1 MQPSRILIALLA
13 LTCLLTA
20 CQTLPTEPPVETS
33 ETAGVVAMVATASP
47 TPEPTVT
54 PTPMPRPR
62 PALSATLHT
71 GEPSVLELV
80 PLGLGA
86 SWVYSVTLNYPGDE
100 ENAPLHWT
108 GTVTETITDVQR
120 VLNAWTYRS
129 ETSGQPPLESPPH
142 EAVQLL
148 VPLGG
153 RLYQLSE
160 SLDPAEMIEAGGQGF
175 EGERVVTWPLAVG
188 QTWTDPNLAADEGPP
203 YYWLVEAAED
213 VRTAAGTFTG
223 CYRIVFRGEMDDA
236 TSWFCPG
243 VGLTRY
249 RYRNPEAGQNES
261 WELLAWR
268 PGDPA
273 PNE

>member
-1 MQPSRILIALLA
+1 MQTSRILIALLA
-13 LTCLLTA
+13 LSCFLAA
-20 CQTLPTEPPVETS
+20 CQTLPTELPAETS
-33 ETAGVVAMVATASP
+33 ETAEVVAMVATASP
-47 TPEPTVT
+47 TPEPTVAPT
-54 PTPMPRPR
+54 PTPRPR
-62 PALSATLHT
+62 PALSATLRT

-80 PLGLGA
+80 PLGLGV
-86 SWVYSVTLNYPGDE
+86 SWVYSVTLNTPGDE

-108 GTVTETITDVQR
+108 GAVTETITDVQR

-129 ETSGQPPLESPPH
+129 ETTGQPSLESPPH
-142 EAVQLL
+142 EPVQIY

-153 RLYQLSE
+153 RLYLLSE
-160 SLDPAEMIEAGGQGF
+160 SLDPTEMIEAGGQGY

-203 YYWLVEAAED
+203 YYWLVEAEEE
-213 VRTAAGTFTG
+213 VRTATGAFTG
-223 CYRIVFRGEMDDA
+223 CYRIVFRGEIDDA

-249 RYRNPEAGQNES
+249 RYRHPETGQNES

-268 PGDPA
+268 PGAPA
-273 PNE
+273 QE

>member
-1 MQPSRILIALLA
+1 
-13 LTCLLTA
+13 
-20 CQTLPTEPPVETS
+20 
-33 ETAGVVAMVATASP
+33 
-47 TPEPTVT
+47 
-54 PTPMPRPR
+54 
-62 PALSATLHT
+62 
-71 GEPSVLELV
+71 
-80 PLGLGA
+80 
-86 SWVYSVTLNYPGDE
+86 VYSVTLNYPGDE

-129 ETSGQPPLESPPH
+129 ETTGLPTLESPPH
-142 EAVQLL
+142 EAVQIY

-153 RLYQLSE
+153 RLYLLSA
-160 SLDPAEMIEAGGQGF
+160 SLDPTEMIEADGQGY

-203 YYWLVEAAED
+203 YYWLVEAEED
-213 VRTAAGTFTG
+213 VRTAAGAFTG
-223 CYRIVFRGEMDDA
+223 CYRIVFRGETDDS

-268 PGDPA
+268 PGSPA
-273 PNE
+273 EE

>member
-1 MQPSRILIALLA
+1 MQPVRLLIALLT
-13 LTCLLTA
+13 LSCLLAA
-20 CQTLPTEPPVETS
+20 CQTLPAEPPAETS
-33 ETAGVVAMVATASP
+33 ETAEVVAVVATAFP

-54 PTPMPRPR
+54 PTPTLRPR
-62 PALSATLHT
+62 PSLSATLYT

-86 SWVYSVTLNYPGDE
+86 SWVYSVTLNNPGDE

-129 ETSGQPPLESPPH
+129 ETTGQPPLESPPH
-142 EAVQLL
+142 EAVQIY

-153 RLYQLSE
+153 RLYLLSE
-160 SLDPAEMIEAGGQGF
+160 SLDPTEMIEAGGQGY

-203 YYWLVEAAED
+203 YYWLVEAEEE
-213 VRTAAGTFTG
+213 VRTAAGAFTG
-223 CYRIVFRGEMDDA
+223 CYRIVFRGETDDA

-243 VGLTRY
+243 VGLTIY
-249 RYRNPEAGQNES
+249 RYRNPEADQDES
-261 WELLAWR
+261 WELLSWR
-268 PGDPA
+268 AGSA
-273 PNE
+273 P

>member
-1 MQPSRILIALLA
+1 MQPVRLLIALLT
-13 LTCLLTA
+13 LSCLFAA
-20 CQTLPTEPPVETS
+20 CQALPAEPPAETS
-33 ETAGVVAMVATASP
+33 ETAEVVAIVATAFP

-54 PTPMPRPR
+54 PTPTLRPL
-62 PALSATLHT
+62 PSLSATLYT

-129 ETSGQPPLESPPH
+129 ETTGQPPLESPPH
-142 EAVQLL
+142 EAVQIY

-153 RLYQLSE
+153 RLYLLSE
-160 SLDPAEMIEAGGQGF
+160 SLDPTEMIEAGGQGY
-175 EGERVVTWPLAVG
+175 EGERVVTWPLTVG

-203 YYWLVEAAED
+203 YYWLVEAEEE
-213 VRTAAGTFTG
+213 VRTAAGAFTG
-223 CYRIVFRGEMDDA
+223 CYRIVFRGETDDA

-243 VGLTRY
+243 VGLTIY
-249 RYRNPEAGQNES
+249 RYRNPEANQDES
-261 WELLAWR
+261 WELLSWQA
-268 PGDPA
+268 GSA
-273 PNE
+273 SQE